1 MLQIRLRSVLR
12 YPEDIDITGE
22 VMEELGV
29 E

>member
-12 YPEDIDITGE
+12 YPEDIDITSD
-22 VMEELGV
+22 VLNELGL